1 MTLRVAINGF
11 GRIGRHVLR
20 ALIEA
25 GERHPLQV
33 VAINDLGQPEA
44 LVYLL
49 RYDSTHGRFPA
60 EVVLDGDVLRVGGQR
75 IALYAEPHPERLPWR
90 HLAVDVVLECTG
102 QFRAHAQAARH
113 LDAGA
118 SRVIVGAAPFDTA
131 DAIIV
136 EGVNEAELQPG
147 HRVISAASCTSHA
160 LCPLLKALDAL
171 TGISSALMTEIHAYT
186 SDQVLLDHVHR
197 DPRRGRAGAQNMIPT
212 TSSALG
218 VARKIFPALA
228 DRLGGYSLRV
238 PTANVAAIDLTVMM
252 SRPLTLDALQTGLR
266 DYAAATGL
274 TPAGQR
280 WMAVNDEPLVSADF
294 NHRTESLILDLT
306 QTEVVGAQARL
317 FAWYDNEWGYANRLL
332 DLCVRLA
339 GPEFRSD
346 NATNRTTD
354 IRTTGE
360 PGT

>member
-25 GERHPLQV
+25 GERHPLQI
-33 VAINDLGQPEA
+33 VAVNDLGDPEA
-44 LVYLL
+44 LLHLL
-49 RYDSTHGRFPA
+49 RYDTTHGRFPG
-60 EVVLDGDVLRVGGQR
+60 EVVLADRVLRVGSQR
-75 IALYAEPHPERLPWR
+75 IALYNEPHPERLPWR

-102 QFRAHAQAARH
+102 HFRAHAQAARH
-113 LDAGA
+113 LEAGA
-118 SRVIVGAAPFDTA
+118 SRVIIGAAPFDHA

-136 EGVNEAELQPG
+136 HGVNDADLRPE

-160 LCPLLKALDAL
+160 LCPLLQAFEQL
-171 TGISSALMTEIHAYT
+171 TGIESALMTEIHAYT

-218 VARKIFPALA
+218 VARRIFPALA
-228 DRLGGYSLRV
+228 DKLGGYSLRV
-238 PTANVAAIDLTVMM
+238 PTVNVAAIDLTVQM
-252 SRPLTLDALQTGLR
+252 RHALSIEQLHAGLR
-266 DYAAATGL
+266 EYAAQQG
-274 TPAGQR
+274 AG
-280 WMAVNDEPLVSADF
+280 WMAINDEPLVSADF

-306 QTEVVGAQARL
+306 QTDIVGHQAKV

-332 DLCVRLA
+332 DLCGRLA
-339 GPEFRSD
+339 KK
-346 NATNRTTD
+346 
-354 IRTTGE
+354 
-360 PGT
+360 

>member
-25 GERHPLQV
+25 GERHPLQI
-33 VAINDLGQPEA
+33 VAINDIGDAQA
-44 LVYLL
+44 LVHLL
-49 RYDSTHGRFPA
+49 RYDTTHGRFPA
-60 EVVLDGDVLRVGGQR
+60 EITLDADVLRVGDQR
-75 IALYAEPHPERLPWR
+75 IRVLAESHPDRLPWR

-102 QFRAHAQAARH
+102 HFRAHAQAARH

-118 SRVIVGAAPFDTA
+118 GRVIIGAAPFDTA
-131 DAIIV
+131 DVILV
-136 EGVNEAELQPG
+136 RGVNDDALRPD

-160 LCPLLKALDAL
+160 LCPLLQAFEGM
-171 TGISSALMTEIHAYT
+171 TGIESALMTEIHAYT

-228 DRLGGYSLRV
+228 ERIGGYSLRV
-238 PTANVAAIDLTVMM
+238 PTLNVAAIDLSVQMT
-252 SRPLTLDALQTGLR
+252 RPLALDALQSGLR
-266 DYAAATGL
+266 EYAASL
-274 TPAGQR
+274 PAGL
-280 WMAVNDEPLVSADF
+280 MAINDEPLVSADF
-294 NHRTESLILDLT
+294 NHRSESLILDLT
-306 QTEVVGAQARL
+306 QTEVVGRQARV

-332 DLCVRLA
+332 DLCGQLA
-339 GPEFRSD
+339 
-346 NATNRTTD
+346 ALA
-354 IRTTGE
+354 
-360 PGT
+360 

>member
-25 GERHPLQV
+25 GERHPLQI
-33 VAINDLGQPEA
+33 VAINDLGEPEA
-44 LVYLL
+44 LLHLL
-49 RYDSTHGRFPA
+49 RYDTTHGRFPGD
-60 EVVLDGDVLRVGGQR
+60 VVLEDRILRVGSQR
-75 IALYAEPHPERLPWR
+75 IALSAESHPEKLPWR

-113 LDAGA
+113 LEAGA
-118 SRVIVGAAPFDTA
+118 GRVIIGAAPFDSA

-136 EGVNEAELQPG
+136 HGVNDADLRPE

-160 LCPLLKALDAL
+160 LCPLLQAFEQM
-171 TGISSALMTEIHAYT
+171 TGIESALMTEIHAYT

-228 DRLGGYSLRV
+228 DKLGGYSLRV
-238 PTANVAAIDLTVMM
+238 PTVNVAAIDLTVQM
-252 SRPLTLDALQTGLR
+252 SRPLTVDLLHAGLR
-266 DYAAATGL
+266 KYAVGN
-274 TPAGQR
+274 GQG
-280 WMAVNDEPLVSADF
+280 WMALNEEPLVSADF

-306 QTEVVGAQARL
+306 QTEVVGNQVKV

-332 DLCVRLA
+332 DLCSALA
-339 GPEFRSD
+339 LLR
-346 NATNRTTD
+346 
-354 IRTTGE
+354 
-360 PGT
+360 

>member
-1 MTLRVAINGF
+1 MMLRVAINGF

-25 GERHPLQV
+25 GERHPLQI
-33 VAINDLGQPEA
+33 VAINDIGDAQA
-44 LVYLL
+44 LLHLL
-49 RYDSTHGRFPA
+49 RYDTTHGRLA
-60 EVVLDGDVLRVGGQR
+60 EDATLDGQVLRIGTQR
-75 IALYAEPHPERLPWR
+75 IALYSEAHPEKLPWG

-113 LDAGA
+113 LAAGA
-118 SRVIVGAAPFDTA
+118 GRVIIGAAPFDTA

-136 EGVNEAELQPG
+136 HGVNDAELSPA

-160 LCPLLKALDAL
+160 LCPLLQAFDRL
-171 TGISSALMTEIHAYT
+171 TGIESALMTEIHAYT

-228 DRLGGYSLRV
+228 ERIGGYSLRV
-238 PTANVAAIDLTVMM
+238 PTLNVAAIDLSVQMR
-252 SRPLTLDALQTGLR
+252 RPLALDALHAGLR
-266 DYAAATGL
+266 EYATALPGL
-274 TPAGQR
+274 
-280 WMAVNDEPLVSADF
+280 MAINDEPLVSADF
-294 NHRTESLILDLT
+294 NHRSESLILDLT
-306 QTEVVGAQARL
+306 QTEVVGGQARV

-332 DLCVRLA
+332 DLCERVA
-339 GPEFRSD
+339 GL
-346 NATNRTTD
+346 N
-354 IRTTGE
+354 
-360 PGT
+360 

>member
-25 GERHPLQV
+25 GERHPLQI
-33 VAINDLGQPEA
+33 VAINDIGQPEA
-44 LVYLL
+44 LVHLL
-49 RYDSTHGRFPA
+49 RYDTTHGRFPG
-60 EVVLDGDVLRVGGQR
+60 EVVLEDHVLRIGEQR
-75 IALYAEPHPERLPWR
+75 IALYTEPHPEKLPWR

-113 LDAGA
+113 LAAGA
-118 SRVIVGAAPFDTA
+118 GRVIIGAAPFDAA
-131 DAIIV
+131 DAIV
-136 EGVNEAELQPG
+136 VHGVNHADLRPE

-160 LCPLLKALDAL
+160 LCPLLQAFDQL
-171 TGISSALMTEIHAYT
+171 TGIESALMTEIHAYT

-228 DRLGGYSLRV
+228 DRIGGYSLRV
-238 PTANVAAIDLTVMM
+238 PTVNVAAIDLTVQMT
-252 SRPLTLDALQTGLR
+252 RPLALDALHAGLR
-266 DYAAATGL
+266 EYAATTGQ
-274 TPAGQR
+274 G
-280 WMAVNDEPLVSADF
+280 WMSINDEPLVSADF
-294 NHRTESLILDLT
+294 NHRSESLILDLT
-306 QTEVVGAQARL
+306 QTDVVGSQVKV

-332 DLCVRLA
+332 DLCATLA
-339 GPEFRSD
+339 RPEFL
-346 NATNRTTD
+346 TTEL
-354 IRTTGE
+354 T
-360 PGT
+360 

>member
-20 ALIEA
+20 AFVEA
-25 GERHPLQV
+25 GERQPLQV

-44 LVYLL
+44 LAHLL

-60 EVVLDGDVLRVGGQR
+60 DVALEASPSGAQVLRVGDQR
-75 IALYAEPHPERLPWR
+75 IALLSEAHPEKLPWR

-113 LDAGA
+113 LEAGA
-118 SRVIVGAAPFDTA
+118 GRVVIGAAPFDHA

-136 EGVNEAELQPG
+136 HGVNDAELRPE
-147 HRVISAASCTSHA
+147 HRIISAASCTSHA
-160 LCPLLKALDAL
+160 LCPLLQAFEGL
-171 TGISSALMTEIHAYT
+171 TGIESALMTEIHAYT

-218 VARKIFPALA
+218 VARRIFPALA

-238 PTANVAAIDLTVMM
+238 PTINVAAIDLSVQMT
-252 SRPLTLDALQTGLR
+252 RPLALDALQAGLR
-266 DYAAATGL
+266 EYAAG
-274 TPAGQR
+274 AGAG

-294 NHRTESLILDLT
+294 NHRSESLILDLT
-306 QTEVVGAQARL
+306 QTEVVAGQARV

-332 DLCVRLA
+332 DLCAAVVAL
-339 GPEFRSD
+339 D
-346 NATNRTTD
+346 
-354 IRTTGE
+354 
-360 PGT
+360 

>member
-25 GERHPLQV
+25 GERHPLQI
-33 VAINDLGQPEA
+33 VAINDIGQPEA
-44 LVYLL
+44 LVHLL
-49 RYDSTHGRFPA
+49 RYDTTHGRFPA
-60 EVVLDGDVLRVGGQR
+60 EIVLDGRVLRVGGQR
-75 IALYAEPHPERLPWR
+75 IELLSDAHPERLPWR
-90 HLAVDVVLECTG
+90 HLAIDVVLECTG

-113 LDAGA
+113 LEAGA
-118 SRVIVGAAPFDTA
+118 GRVIIGAAPFDTA
-131 DAIIV
+131 DGIIV
-136 EGVNEAELQPG
+136 HGVNDNDLQAG

-160 LCPLLKALDAL
+160 LCPLLQAFERL
-171 TGISSALMTEIHAYT
+171 TGIESALMTEIHAYT

-238 PTANVAAIDLTVMM
+238 PTLNVAAIDLTVQMT
-252 SRPLTLDALQTGLR
+252 RPLVLDALHAGLR
-266 DYAAATGL
+266 EYAATTGQ
-274 TPAGQR
+274 G
-280 WMAVNDEPLVSADF
+280 WMSVNDEPLVSADF
-294 NHRTESLILDLT
+294 NHRSESLILDLT
-306 QTEVVGAQARL
+306 QTEVVGNQVRV

-332 DLCVRLA
+332 DLCAAVAKL
-339 GPEFRSD
+339 D
-346 NATNRTTD
+346 
-354 IRTTGE
+354 
-360 PGT
+360 

>member
-1 MTLRVAINGF
+1 MSLRVAINGF

-25 GERHPLQV
+25 GERHPLHI
-33 VAINDLGQPEA
+33 VAVNDIGEPEA
-44 LVYLL
+44 LAHLL

-60 EVVLDGDVLRVGGQR
+60 EVVLDDAASGKVLRVGEQR
-75 IALYAEPHPERLPWR
+75 IALLCEAHPEKLPWR

-118 SRVIVGAAPFDTA
+118 GRVIIGAAPFDHA

-136 EGVNEAELQPG
+136 HGVNDDELCAE

-160 LCPLLKALDAL
+160 LCPLLQAFAGL
-171 TGISSALMTEIHAYT
+171 TGIESALMTEIHAYT

-218 VARKIFPALA
+218 VARKVFPQFA

-238 PTANVAAIDLTVMM
+238 PTANVAAIDLSVQMT
-252 SRPLTLDALQTGLR
+252 RPLTLDALQAGLR
-266 DYAAATGL
+266 EYAAG
-274 TPAGQR
+274 PGAG
-280 WMAVNDEPLVSADF
+280 WMAVNDAPLVSADF
-294 NHRTESLILDLT
+294 NHRCESLILDLT
-306 QTEVVGAQARL
+306 QTEVVAGQARV

-332 DLCVRLA
+332 DLCGRLA
-339 GPEFRSD
+339 GVV
-346 NATNRTTD
+346 
-354 IRTTGE
+354 
-360 PGT
+360 

>member
-25 GERHPLQV
+25 GERHPLQI
-33 VAINDLGQPEA
+33 VAINDLGEPEA
-44 LVYLL
+44 LLHLL
-49 RYDSTHGRFPA
+49 RYDTTHGRFPG
-60 EVVLDGDVLRVGGQR
+60 ELVLEDRILRVGSQR
-75 IALYAEPHPERLPWR
+75 IALYNEPHPEKLPWR

-102 QFRAHAQAARH
+102 HFRAHAQAARH

-118 SRVIVGAAPFDTA
+118 SRVIIGAAPFDHA

-136 EGVNEAELQPG
+136 HGVNDADLRPE

-160 LCPLLKALDAL
+160 LCPLLQAFEQM
-171 TGISSALMTEIHAYT
+171 TGIESALMTEIHAYT

-228 DRLGGYSLRV
+228 DKLGGYSLRV
-238 PTANVAAIDLTVMM
+238 PTVNVAAIDLTVQMT
-252 SRPLTLDALQTGLR
+252 RPLTVDLLHAGLR
-266 DYAAATGL
+266 KYAAGIG
-274 TPAGQR
+274 AG
-280 WMAVNDEPLVSADF
+280 WMAINDEPLVSADF

-306 QTEVVGAQARL
+306 QTEVVGNQVKV

-332 DLCVRLA
+332 DLCAALA
-339 GPEFRSD
+339 VLR
-346 NATNRTTD
+346 
-354 IRTTGE
+354 
-360 PGT
+360 

>member
-25 GERHPLQV
+25 GERHPLQI
-33 VAINDLGQPEA
+33 VAVNDLGEPEA
-44 LVYLL
+44 LLHLL
-49 RYDSTHGRFPA
+49 RYDTTHGRFPG
-60 EVVLDGDVLRVGGQR
+60 EVVLETSPGGSRILRVGQQR
-75 IALYAEPHPERLPWR
+75 IALCNEAHPEKLPWR

-118 SRVIVGAAPFDTA
+118 RRVIIGAAPFDHA

-136 EGVNEAELQPG
+136 QGVNHVDLRPE

-160 LCPLLKALDAL
+160 LCPLLQAFEQL
-171 TGISSALMTEIHAYT
+171 TGIESALMTEIHAYT

-238 PTANVAAIDLTVMM
+238 PTVNVAAIDLTVQMT
-252 SRPLTLDALQTGLR
+252 RPLAVDPLHAGLR
-266 DYAAATGL
+266 EYAAGN
-274 TPAGQR
+274 GSG
-280 WMAVNDEPLVSADF
+280 WMAINDEPLVSADF

-306 QTEVVGAQARL
+306 QTEVVGSQVKV

-332 DLCVRLA
+332 DLCCALA
-339 GPEFRSD
+339 VLR
-346 NATNRTTD
+346 
-354 IRTTGE
+354 
-360 PGT
+360 

>member
-25 GERHPLQV
+25 GEHHPLQI
-33 VAINDLGQPEA
+33 VAINDLGEPEA
-44 LVYLL
+44 LLHLL
-49 RYDSTHGRFPA
+49 RYDTTHGRFPGD
-60 EVVLDGDVLRVGGQR
+60 VVLDDAHADSRILRVGNQR
-75 IALYAEPHPERLPWR
+75 IALYNEPHPEKLPWR

-102 QFRAHAQAARH
+102 NFRAHAQAARH

-118 SRVIVGAAPFDTA
+118 GRVIIGAAPFDHA

-136 EGVNEAELQPG
+136 HGVNDADLRPE

-160 LCPLLKALDAL
+160 LCPLLQAFDQL
-171 TGISSALMTEIHAYT
+171 TGIESALMTEIHAYT

-218 VARKIFPALA
+218 VARRIFPTLA
-228 DRLGGYSLRV
+228 DKLGGYSLRV
-238 PTANVAAIDLTVMM
+238 PTVNVAAIDLTVQM
-252 SRPLTLDALQTGLR
+252 SRPLSVDLLHAGLR
-266 DYAAATGL
+266 QYAAKQGK
-274 TPAGQR
+274 G
-280 WMAVNDEPLVSADF
+280 WMAINDEPLVSADF

-306 QTEVVGAQARL
+306 QTEVVGNQVKV

-332 DLCVRLA
+332 DLCAALTLLR
-339 GPEFRSD
+339 
-346 NATNRTTD
+346 
-354 IRTTGE
+354 
-360 PGT
+360 

>member
-1 MTLRVAINGF
+1 MTMRVAINGF

-25 GERHPLQV
+25 GERHPLQI
-33 VAINDLGQPEA
+33 VAINDLGEPEA
-44 LVYLL
+44 LLHLL
-49 RYDSTHGRFPA
+49 RYDTTHGRFPA
-60 EVVLDGDVLRVGGQR
+60 DVVLQDRILRVGSQR
-75 IALYAEPHPERLPWR
+75 IALYSEAHPDKLPWR

-113 LDAGA
+113 LEAGA
-118 SRVIVGAAPFDTA
+118 GRVIIGAAPFDSA

-136 EGVNEAELQPG
+136 HGVNHADLRAE

-160 LCPLLKALDAL
+160 LCPLLQAFEQM
-171 TGISSALMTEIHAYT
+171 TGIESALMTEIHAYT

-218 VARKIFPALA
+218 VARKIFPELA
-228 DRLGGYSLRV
+228 DKLGGYSLRV
-238 PTANVAAIDLTVMM
+238 PTVNVAAIDLTVQM
-252 SRPLTLDALQTGLR
+252 SRPLSVDLLHDGLR
-266 DYAAATGL
+266 QYAASHG
-274 TPAGQR
+274 AG
-280 WMAVNDEPLVSADF
+280 WMAINDEPLVSADF

-306 QTEVVGAQARL
+306 QTEVVGSQVKV

-332 DLCVRLA
+332 DLCAALA
-339 GPEFRSD
+339 VLR
-346 NATNRTTD
+346 
-354 IRTTGE
+354 
-360 PGT
+360 

>member
-25 GERHPLQV
+25 GERHPLQI
-33 VAINDLGQPEA
+33 VAINDIGQPEA
-44 LVYLL
+44 LLHLL
-49 RYDSTHGRFPA
+49 RYDTTHGRFPG
-60 EVVLDGDVLRVGGQR
+60 EVVLEDNVLRVGSQR
-75 IALYAEPHPERLPWR
+75 IALYSEPHPEKLPWR
-90 HLAVDVVLECTG
+90 HLVVDVVLECTG

-118 SRVIVGAAPFDTA
+118 GRVIIGAAPFDTA
-131 DAIIV
+131 DAIV
-136 EGVNEAELQPG
+136 VHGVNHGDLRRE

-160 LCPLLKALDAL
+160 LCPLLQAFERLS
-171 TGISSALMTEIHAYT
+171 GIESALMTEIHAYT

-238 PTANVAAIDLTVMM
+238 PTINVAAIDLSVQM
-252 SRPLTLDALQTGLR
+252 SRPLTLDALHAGLR
-266 DYAAATGL
+266 EYAAGS
-274 TPAGQR
+274 GQG

-294 NHRTESLILDLT
+294 NHRSESLILDLT
-306 QTEVVGAQARL
+306 QTEVVGSQARV

-332 DLCVRLA
+332 DLCVAVASLER
-339 GPEFRSD
+339 D
-346 NATNRTTD
+346 
-354 IRTTGE
+354 
-360 PGT
+360 